1 MHYLEPNDIAKV
13 LRVAYASKSPKSSRQ
28 HLAMLTMFF
37 TGTRISQ
44 MLAIRG
50 EDIFE
55 RDGRWVVMI
64 RAAKRG
70 NVVTHALHVDDDP
83 AFDMRPLIEIS
94 KVKRQSLVFE
104 SLSRQYFNDV
114 LATYMVAAGLHSM
127 YAHSH
132 VFRSS
137 AAMAIF
143 DATQRIGAVS
153 QFLAHRSPSSAFCY
167 LREVDGTK
175 AQDAMDNLVMV

>member
-1 MHYLEPNDIAKV
+1 MHYLEPTDISKV
-13 LRVAYASKSPKSSRQ
+13 FRVAYRSATPKSRRQ
-28 HLAMLTMFF
+28 HLAMLTMYF
-37 TGTRISQ
+37 TGTRVSQ

-55 RDGRWVVMI
+55 RDGRYVIML

-70 NVVTHALHVDDDP
+70 DVVTPALHVDDDP

-94 KVKRQSLVFE
+94 RVKRQSLVFGG
-104 SLSRQYFNDV
+104 LTRQYFNEV
-114 LATYMVAAGLHSM
+114 LAAYMTEAGLHSM
-127 YAHSH
+127 YGHSH

-137 AAMAIF
+137 AAMVIF
-143 DATQRIGAVS
+143 DKTQRIGAVS

-167 LREVDGTK
+167 LREADGIR
-175 AQDAMDNLVMV
+175 AQDAMDSVQLA